1 MCECVGITGD
11 DVTDDTTGDVVV
23 VDPVVVV
30 AVAALFVSA
39 FEGMPSVAASG
50 LVDASGESFASL
62 ARFPEQSDASS
73 ASRRGRSARAR
84 ARHGS
89 ARRLRRRESFV
100 RSVCELV
107 LL

>member
-1 MCECVGITGD
+1 MCECVGITG

-23 VDPVVVV
+23 VDPVV

-39 FEGMPSVAASG
+39 FEGMPSVAVSG

-73 ASRRGRSARAR
+73 VSRRRRSARAR